1 MYFIVTLV
9 RYQLWY
15 FCGIL
20 IHNVEKNYIQ
30 RTVCSI
36 ADLI

>member
-1 MYFIVTLV
+1 MYFIVTPV
-9 RYQLWY
+9 TYQLWH
-15 FCGIL
+15 FSGIL
-20 IHNVEKNYIQ
+20 IHNVEKNYTQ